1 MGSAFHHELFDPK
14 PGRKRVERRQSAARS
29 IRLSPRVKG
38 KQINIS
44 VTGLGFIRQRKRTWR
59 REPMPWEDFSFLF
72 NGSDDPG
79 IILYGDRVRWPV
91 KFLTFTE
98 IRCVAVGP

>member
-1 MGSAFHHELFDPK
+1 VQISVVVASFQVRTLKADVEKGFMGSAFHHELFDPK

-59 REPMPWEDFSFLF
+59 H
-72 NGSDDPG
+72 
-79 IILYGDRVRWPV
+79 
-91 KFLTFTE
+91 
-98 IRCVAVGP
+98 